1 MQRLSDLSG
10 DSDSDGTLTWEDFTL
25 EFENRAENRVFLN
38 QIAESEIDK
47 EISLDSFIVPSSL
60 VHTCHVEDQI

>member
-47 EISLDSFIVPSSL
+47 EISLDNFIVPSSL